1 MRAGEAQEDEEEAQ
15 VAEEEVEEAEEEV
28 EEAEEARGRKKRVL
42 RNSFDNIFVEKL
54 CP

>member
-15 VAEEEVEEAEEEV
+15 VDEEVEEAEEEL

-42 RNSFDNIFVEKL
+42 RNSFDNIYVEKL

>member
-1 MRAGEAQEDEEEAQ
+1 MD
-15 VAEEEVEEAEEEV
+15 EEVEEAEEEL

-54 CP
+54 CT

>member
-15 VAEEEVEEAEEEV
+15 VDEEVEEAEEEV

>member
-1 MRAGEAQEDEEEAQ
+1 MRAGEAQEEEAQ
-15 VAEEEVEEAEEEV
+15 VDEEVEEAEEEL

>member
-1 MRAGEAQEDEEEAQ
+1 MRAGEAQEEEAQ
-15 VAEEEVEEAEEEV
+15 VDEEVEEAEEEL
-28 EEAEEARGRKKRVL
+28 EEVQADPGRKKRVL

>member
-1 MRAGEAQEDEEEAQ
+1 MD
-15 VAEEEVEEAEEEV
+15 EEEVEEAEEEL

-42 RNSFDNIFVEKL
+42 RNSFDNISFEKL